1 MASQFAMFFSQEK
14 TPDYSAPSRPG
25 LPDPVSLRGAEEDN
39 LLVVATNA

>member
-1 MASQFAMFFSQEK
+1 MASQFAMFFSQK

-25 LPDPVSLRGAEEDN
+25 LPDPVSLRGAEEDS